1 MKKKNWRKDS
11 KIILAFDGSYSRD
24 STALVGISFDEEK
37 PHLEVLG
44 HWERPVTENN
54 LWKVPREEVLA
65 RIQNIFEKY
74 EVVEFVVDPMGWH
87 NELGELEEIYGSDM
101 ILYFEGNYRK
111 KMAQACSRFYSAVMD
126 QDLSH
131 DGDFNLFQHL
141 INCVPKETPQG
152 TLVTKINKS
161 SARKID
167 LAIASIMAF
176 DRWSDLIRE
185 DDKPEPKA
193 PEFISL

>member
-1 MKKKNWRKDS
+1 
-11 KIILAFDGSYSRD
+11 
-24 STALVGISFDEEK
+24 VGISVEEK
-37 PHLEVLG
+37 PHIQVLG
-44 HWERPVTENN
+44 HWERPVQENQ
-54 LWKVPREEVLA
+54 LWKVPRNEVLA
-65 RIQNIFEKY
+65 KIDQIFRDY

-87 NELGELEEIYGSDM
+87 QELDELEDKYGSDM

-111 KMAQACSRFYSAVMD
+111 KMAEATSRFYSAVME
-126 QDLSH
+126 QGLSH

-176 DRWSDLIRE
+176 DRWSDLIRPQEE
-185 DDKPEPKA
+185 DDQKS
-193 PEFISL
+193 PEFISI

>member
-1 MKKKNWRKDS
+1 
-11 KIILAFDGSYSRD
+11 
-24 STALVGISFDEEK
+24 
-37 PHLEVLG
+37 
-44 HWERPVTENN
+44 
-54 LWKVPREEVLA
+54 
-65 RIQNIFEKY
+65 
-74 EVVEFVVDPMGWH
+74 
-87 NELGELEEIYGSDM
+87 M

-126 QDLSH
+126 QVLSH

-185 DDKPEPKA
+185 DQEPEPKA
-193 PEFISL
+193 PLFIHL

>member
-1 MKKKNWRKDS
+1 
-11 KIILAFDGSYSRD
+11 
-24 STALVGISFDEEK
+24 
-37 PHLEVLG
+37 
-44 HWERPVTENN
+44 
-54 LWKVPREEVLA
+54 
-65 RIQNIFEKY
+65 
-74 EVVEFVVDPMGWH
+74 MGWH

-111 KMAQACSRFYSAVMD
+111 KMAQACSRFYTAVMD

-176 DRWSDLIRE
+176 DRWSDLRSEKITE
-185 DDKPEPKA
+185 PEPK
-193 PEFISL
+193 LQNL

>member
-1 MKKKNWRKDS
+1 MSVSLSGIGVNLPNNNWIRQAHGS
-11 KIILAFDGSYSRD
+11 KSVSLGNIINAYNNAGGSGRLQEF
-24 STALVGISFDEEK
+24 AHDEE
-37 PHLEVLG
+37 E
-44 HWERPVTENN
+44 
-54 LWKVPREEVLA
+54 
-65 RIQNIFEKY
+65 I
-74 EVVEFVVDPMGWH
+74 
-87 NELGELEEIYGSDM
+87 ELEEKYGSDM

-185 DDKPEPKA
+185 DQEPEPNA
-193 PEFISL
+193 PQFINL